1 VQRRAAAVGYDW
13 PDLVGPFAKA
23 REELDELDVALA
35 RAGTPLPETEPDEA
49 VFHEVGDVLFT
60 VVNVSRRLNVDPELA
75 LRAATRR
82 FTERVERAAQLA
94 DADGSDW
101 RALAL
106 AEQDAYY
113 ERAKEALG

>member
-1 VQRRAAAVGYDW
+1 
-13 PDLVGPFAKA
+13 
-23 REELDELDVALA
+23 
-35 RAGTPLPETEPDEA
+35 
-49 VFHEVGDVLFT
+49 VLFT